1 MGEIVVSGMIL
12 VACFQLFQ
20 QIIMQDNEPKS
31 SNNRHY
37 RR

>member
-1 MGEIVVSGMIL
+1 MGEIVVSGMLL

-31 SNNRHY
+31 SNRRY